1 MSTGVGWHGR
11 FFDDFEIGDV
21 YQHKIGRTII
31 DPDEVWFAGITTAQ
45 NPMHYNRDYASHTK
59 FGRQTVNAP
68 FTNAVVTGMSVNDIS
83 INGTELGWDYI
94 KVPNPVFIGQTIY
107 AQSEITGKEECAD
120 DPEKGIITVK
130 SIGITAEG
138 KVILEMQRK
147 VLVWKREF
155 APQYDYFPEFKEE

>member
-1 MSTGVGWHGR
+1 MATETGWQGR
-11 FFDDFEIGDV
+11 FFDDFEVGDI

-45 NPMHYNRDYASHTK
+45 NPMHYNRDYASRTK

-83 INGTELGWDYI
+83 MNGTDLGWDYI
-94 KVPNPVFIGQTIY
+94 KVPNPVFIGETIY
-107 AQSEITGKEECAD
+107 AQSEIIDKEECAD
-120 DPEKGIITVK
+120 APGKGIITVK
-130 SIGITAEG
+130 SIGITSQG

-155 APQYDYFPEFKEE
+155 APRYDYFPEFKTE